1 MIGILCA
8 AALSASI
15 QEAETLTLDLKSPG
29 PAVSK
34 SLFGIFFEEIN
45 NAGEGGLYAE
55 LLHNRAL
62 SPRGQTKLIGWN
74 STGADYSF
82 VPSEKLN
89 EAREGSIS
97 LKASGGK
104 AVLINSGFWGI
115 GVKKGQALS
124 LRLWLKGRGKA
135 SSQITVGGVGAT
147 NTAEISLTS
156 EWKEH
161 KAVLTPTRQGKGQL
175 EITLEKGGELILG
188 YSSLMPVKT
197 WKNRPNGLRPDLAE
211 RMLALKPGFM
221 RFPGGC
227 YVEGHNLGNRFEW
240 RDTLKPIEQ
249 RKATPVTFWG
259 YPSSNGLGYHEY
271 LQMADD
277 LNSDAMFVINCGM
290 SHSEIKP
297 MDKMGPYV
305 QDALDAIEYAIG
317 PTTSKMGA
325 MRAARGRTKPFNLK
339 YIEIG
344 NENGYSWSFGG
355 PAPYYERFALI
366 HKAIKA
372 KYPQILTISNVPT
385 PVPADITTEHFYDT
399 PSWFWRNRDRYDAYS
414 RKGLPIYV
422 GEYAVTRAN
431 GRGSLAGALGEAAY
445 MTGMERNGDLVIMA
459 SYAPLFENVNNRQWN
474 PNAIN
479 FDATRS
485 FGAPSYWVQQVFA
498 SNRIDA
504 AVKSSVTGLNSP
516 PPPVQGG
523 FGFRTWKTAA
533 DFKDVK
539 VTIGG
544 ATVYEAAQPK
554 LSDFE
559 ARRGRWIE
567 GEGGVRQT
575 TRDEDATLALKG
587 VSAKATDDWSFEFS
601 ARATEGEEGFM
612 AIFGY
617 RGQEGTLQWNLG
629 GWGNT
634 IHAFQ
639 RDNDRRGRGVNGKI
653 EHQVWHRVLLE
664 KKGGVV
670 SGTLN
675 GKLVEALTEEGS
687 PSLAAS
693 AGIDKARKELVIK
706 IVNGLESPRTI
717 KIKGLSA
724 SHMKSWKEILLTGP
738 ALSAENSFE
747 KPENVAPKAGTRRGS
762 DSISLAPRSLTVL
775 RIPLASSDL
784 KPSLDLFAEKKL

>member
-1 MIGILCA
+1 MIGFLCA
-8 AALSASI
+8 AALSAST
-15 QEAETLTLDLKSPG
+15 QEAETLTLDISNPG
-29 PAVSK
+29 PVVSK

-62 SPRGQTKLIGWN
+62 SPRGQAKLIGWT
-74 STGADYSF
+74 SQGADYTYS
-82 VPSEKLN
+82 PSEKLN

-97 LKASGGK
+97 LKAQGRKG
-104 AVLINSGFWGI
+104 VLINSGFWGI
-115 GVKKGQALS
+115 GVKKGQALN
-124 LRLWLKGRGKA
+124 LRLWMKGQGKISSRITANGAPITNAA
-135 SSQITVGGVGAT
+135 SF
-147 NTAEISLTS
+147 SLTPG
-156 EWKEH
+156 WKEH
-161 KAVLTPTRQGKGQL
+161 KAALTATADGRGQL
-175 EITLEKGGELILG
+175 EITLDEGGELLLG

-197 WKNRPNGLRPDLAE
+197 WKGRPNGLRQDLAE
-211 RMLALKPGFM
+211 RLMALQPGFM

-249 RKATPVTFWG
+249 RKATPVSFWG

-271 LQMADD
+271 LQLADD

-290 SHSEIKP
+290 SHSEIQP
-297 MDKMGPYV
+297 MDKMGPFV

-325 MRAARGRTKPFNLK
+325 MRAARGRSKPFRLK

-355 PAPYYERFALI
+355 PAPYHERFALI
-366 HKAIKA
+366 HRAIKA
-372 KYPQILTISNVPT
+372 KFPQILTISNVPT

-399 PSWFWRNRDRYDAYS
+399 PSWFWRNRDRYDSYDK
-414 RKGLPIYV
+414 KGLPIYV

-445 MTGMERNGDLVIMA
+445 MTGMERNGDQVIMA

-485 FGAPSYWVQQVFA
+485 FGAPSYWVQEVFA

-504 AVKSSVTGLNSP
+504 AVKSSVTGQNAP
-516 PPPVQGG
+516 PPPVIGG

-533 DFKDVK
+533 DFRDVK
-539 VTIGG
+539 VTIAGV
-544 ATVYEAAQPK
+544 TVYEAAQPK
-554 LSDFE
+554 LSDFD

-587 VSAKATDDWSFEFS
+587 VAAKADEDWTFEFS

-639 RDNDRRGRGVNGKI
+639 RDNDRRGRGATGKI
-653 EHQVWHRVLLE
+653 DHQIWHKVVLE
-664 KKGGVV
+664 KKGGRV

-675 GKLVEALTEEGS
+675 GKLVETLTEEGS
-687 PSLAAS
+687 PSIAAS
-693 AGIDKARKELVIK
+693 AGIDRAKKELVVK
-706 IVNGLESPRTI
+706 IVNGLEVSRSI

-724 SHMKSWKEILLTGP
+724 SHKGTWKEILLTGP

-747 KPENVAPKAGTRRGS
+747 KPENVAPRVGKRRGS

-775 RIPLASSDL
+775 RIPLTSSDL
-784 KPSLDLFAEKKL
+784 KPALDLFAEKKL